1 MTNVLSIS
9 ELLQLQSTLRKE
21 ANNAQATIS
30 GGAYIEKNGDIETES
45 VSVQD
50 LDEAIAKL
58 DELDSLSI
66 LVADKLHEANRGT
79 KFVHATGD
87 GKEVELNLAS
97 ALDYVKQIRT
107 KASLFERLGRAKKM
121 AVQTPYGST
130 ERIVTERLYDI
141 DSYAKSAQELV
152 KEANRLS
159 REIERQSVSALV
171 EVKGVQAYL

>member
-21 ANNAQATIS
+21 ANNTQSIVS
-30 GGAYIEKNGDIETES
+30 GGAFVEKNGDIDTES
-45 VSVQD
+45 VSVKE
-50 LDEAIAKL
+50 LNEAIAKL
-58 DELDSLSI
+58 DELDFLSI

-79 KFVHATGD
+79 KFVHTTGE
-87 GKEVELNLAS
+87 GKAVELNLAS

-107 KASLFERLGRAKKM
+107 KASLFERLGRAKKVT
-121 AVQTPYGST
+121 VQTPYGST

-141 DSYAKSAQELV
+141 DKYAKLANELG

-159 REIERQSVSALV
+159 REIERQSVSAMV
-171 EVKGVQAYL
+171 EVEGVQAYL